1 MRWDLF
7 CRVIDN
13 FGDIGFG
20 WRLAADLAARGET
33 VRLWLDDASALR
45 WMAPLGANGV
55 QVRAWRDAGT
65 ETSVGDVVIETFGCD
80 LPAAFV
86 ARMAGRLPPP
96 VWINL
101 EYLSAEAFAERQH
114 GLPSPQLAGPGRG
127 LTKWFFHPGFSAA
140 SGGLL
145 RERGLLAARRAFDR
159 DAWLDA
165 RGFRRGAGE
174 RVALVFC
181 YPNPALARLL
191 RALADRPTLVL
202 LARGAAQQ
210 QAAEAEPIAG
220 QRRIALPWLEQP
232 EFDRALWSAD
242 LNFVRGEDS
251 LVRAQ
256 WAGSPFVWQIYPQD
270 DGVHA
275 RKLEAFIARFDAA
288 AGPLAPAVWSLWR
301 AWNGLHGW
309 DAACAS
315 ALEARLLPAW
325 AEAVRRWREALA
337 AEPDLVQRLQR
348 FVASKR

>member
-1 MRWDLF
+1 MLTE
-7 CRVIDN
+7 VGVEIDQEAVSPT
-13 FGDIGFG
+13 G
-20 WRLAADLAARGET
+20 T
-33 VRLWLDDASALR
+33 VVWFEYKGSVQGNRPGLR
-45 WMAPLGANGV
+45 RTDTLKKAIANG
-55 QVRAWRDAGT
+55 A
-65 ETSVGDVVIETFGCD
+65 
-80 LPAAFV
+80 
-86 ARMAGRLPPP
+86 
-96 VWINL
+96 
-101 EYLSAEAFAERQH
+101 
-114 GLPSPQLAGPGRG
+114 
-127 LTKWFFHPGFSAA
+127 
-140 SGGLL
+140 
-145 RERGLLAARRAFDR
+145 
-159 DAWLDA
+159 
-165 RGFRRGAGE
+165 
-174 RVALVFC
+174 
-181 YPNPALARLL
+181 LL

-275 RKLEAFIARFDAA
+275 RKLEAFIARFDAV

-301 AWNGLHGW
+301 AWNGWRGW

-315 ALEARLLPAW
+315 ALEAGLQPAW
-325 AEAVRRWREALA
+325 AEAVRRWRETLA